1 MKKLIT
7 ILLVILLTSC
17 GGSISNEQAAQIIG
31 NPIKV
36 GNLNLLVTQ
45 NYFPKKMNWEDAKK
59 ACESLGDGWRL
70 PTKDELTI
78 LYQNEHDRYKEQY
91 KIGGFASLGYW
102 SSSEREDSLA
112 WAKDFRQG
120 NKGYMNKG
128 SGLLVRAIRADY
140 KKFIGEPI
148 RVGNLNFLVAQN
160 DFPIKM
166 NWEDAKKACK
176 ALGDGWRLPDRSE
189 LNYIYQNKV
198 AIGGFTN
205 FKYWSSTEDEIKYAW
220 AGTNYAWVQT
230 LDDGYQVYDDKDNTN
245 YVRAIR
251 AF

>member
-1 MKKLIT
+1 MKKLFA
-7 ILLVILLTSC
+7 ILLVTVLTSC

-45 NYFPKKMNWEDAKK
+45 NDFPIQMNWEDAKK
-59 ACESLGDGWRL
+59 ACE
-70 PTKDELTI
+70 
-78 LYQNEHDRYKEQY
+78 
-91 KIGGFASLGYW
+91 
-102 SSSEREDSLA
+102 
-112 WAKDFRQG
+112 
-120 NKGYMNKG
+120 
-128 SGLLVRAIRADY
+128 
-140 KKFIGEPI
+140 
-148 RVGNLNFLVAQN
+148 
-160 DFPIKM
+160 
-166 NWEDAKKACK
+166 

-205 FKYWSSTEDEIKYAW
+205 FKYWSSTEDDL
-220 AGTNYAWVQT
+220 TYAWVQY
-230 LDDGYQVYDDKDNTN
+230 LDDGYQVYDKKDNTN